1 MSTETEFLSFVE
13 KGKTDRE
20 YKNYLEAREQVFIML
35 DNGKIFEED
44 ARPSLYWKHELAGF
58 EYMLDASPL
67 VIEKLRH
74 HCYHI
79 SGLRDYDYRP
89 HHGHMAALFE
99 RKLRLLQAQ
108 DTNNLGVS
116 ENPALGGF
124 GFEIDG
130 ALYNLDTLR
139 YYECLLAMDSGTLL
153 NQFRD
158 PERSERKIVVEIGA
172 GWGGFAYQFKTLFP
186 NTTYVIVDFPST
198 ILFSAMYL
206 KTVFPQAKTLFLS
219 GGSDSSPY
227 YPITDYDFVFAP
239 HFAWPRLTFDKPD
252 LLINMVSFQEMTN
265 MQVEQ
270 YIKKAADWG
279 VPHLYSMNRDR
290 SRHNKELGT
299 VSAILNKYYTTDEI
313 RVLQISSSR
322 LPTNMLKYYLQPVKR
337 LSSGW
342 LGWPKHK
349 SHHDYR
355 HVIGRL
361 I

>member
-1 MSTETEFLSFVE
+1 MSTETEFFSHVE
-13 KGKTDRE
+13 KGRAAKE
-20 YKNYLEAREQVFIML
+20 YKNYLEAREQVFTML
-35 DNGKIFEED
+35 DNSKVFEAD

-58 EYMLDASPL
+58 EYMMDASPL
-67 VIEKLRH
+67 VVQKLRH

-79 SGLRDYDYRP
+79 SGLHDYDYRP
-89 HHGHMAALFE
+89 HHGHMAGLFE

-139 YYECLLAMDSGTLL
+139 YYECLLAMDKGKLL

-158 PERSERKIVVEIGA
+158 PDAGRKIAVEIGA

-186 NTTYVIVDFPST
+186 HTTYVIVDFPAT
-198 ILFSAMYL
+198 ILFSATYL
-206 KTVFPQAKTLFLS
+206 KTLFPEAKTLFLA
-219 GGSDSSPY
+219 GGSKSPPY
-227 YPITDYDFVFAP
+227 YPITDYDFVFVP
-239 HFAWPRLTFDKPD
+239 HFAWPRLDFDKPD
-252 LLINMVSFQEMTN
+252 LMINMVSFQEMTN

-270 YIKKAADWG
+270 YVKKAADWG
-279 VPHLYSMNRDR
+279 IRDLYSMNRDR
-290 SRHNKELGT
+290 SRHNKELGM
-299 VSAILNKYYTTDEI
+299 VSTILNKYYTTNEI
-313 RVLQISSSR
+313 RVLQILSSR
-322 LPTNMLKYYLQPVKR
+322 LPTNMLKYYLQPAKR
-337 LSSGW
+337 LSSEW

-349 SHHDYR
+349 PQHDYR
-355 HVIGRL
+355 HLIGRL